1 MTYIKRVVSKKK
13 RRYIDNEFDLD
24 LSYIK
29 LNIIAMGYPSEYL
42 EGVYRNNYDD
52 VVRFLEK
59 KHKDKYKVYNL
70 CSEKYYEPEK
80 FSSRVSVFGFKD
92 YSAPPFELIEQCCVD
107 MDNWL
112 IKDVENVAIVHCI
125 DGLGRTGIMI
135 CAYLLYKGYY
145 DNAKDAMNYY
155 AVYRTENKKGVTIP
169 SQKRYIEYF
178 SYYLNHIKN
187 KPGIGFDRKTVFLKS
202 FTFIG
207 IPTFNY
213 GTCVPSFVV
222 FLGEFELYKSK
233 TFEIKKSEQEYTMHL
248 KNPLPLCGDIKVDF
262 FHTDLFKKERM
273 FVFWFN
279 TTFLEYD
286 ITSTH
291 PVTYNKNDNIK
302 CILFSKNELDKAN
315 KDKKHKFFPENFKLS
330 LNIVLP
336 ENEKEDIDKGCYNN
350 ERKQCDDKLKSN
362 GNKNEKLNSS
372 STDKLYELSDTR
384 KMIPTSRENFCRS
397 LSPPSKKRESPAS
410 NKGDSFNCSLRP
422 SLDALTVEDTP
433 TVEEEQLSYDDDEEE
448 EQLSDDDDDNDEEE
462 EQLSDDDEE
471 EEEEQECMFLFGFN
485 TTCLEYDITSTR
497 PVTTNK
503 NDNVKRILFSKNELD
518 KANKD
523 KKHKFFPENFKL
535 SLNIALLENGK
546 EDIDK
551 GCNNKETKQCGDK
564 LKSNGNKNE
573 KLNSSST
580 EKLYELSDTQKML
593 PTPPENLCRTLS
605 PPSKKQESPAS
616 NKGDSLTR
624 FLRPSFDALTVE
636 DTPTVEEEQL
646 SFDNEEEEQIDHLLE
661 EVLELESAVEGLQLS
676 DQNKHNG
683 NTNEN
688 TKTETKWDQFAEGH
702 AIVKSGIIKKRKGLF
717 AKRRQFLLTYG
728 PELYYVDPS
737 AMVLKGKIPW
747 NRDLR
752 PEAKNSKI
760 FFIHTPRRTY
770 YLEDPESNAMAW
782 VKEIEKVHKHYFTP
796 INNSSFMV

>member
-462 EQLSDDDEE
+462 EQLSDDDDDNDEEEEQLSDDDEE

-523 KKHKFFPENFKL
+523 KKHKFFPENFK
-535 SLNIALLENGK
+535 
-546 EDIDK
+546 
-551 GCNNKETKQCGDK
+551 
-564 LKSNGNKNE
+564 
-573 KLNSSST
+573 
-580 EKLYELSDTQKML
+580 
-593 PTPPENLCRTLS
+593 
-605 PPSKKQESPAS
+605 
-616 NKGDSLTR
+616 
-624 FLRPSFDALTVE
+624 
-636 DTPTVEEEQL
+636 
-646 SFDNEEEEQIDHLLE
+646 IDHLLE